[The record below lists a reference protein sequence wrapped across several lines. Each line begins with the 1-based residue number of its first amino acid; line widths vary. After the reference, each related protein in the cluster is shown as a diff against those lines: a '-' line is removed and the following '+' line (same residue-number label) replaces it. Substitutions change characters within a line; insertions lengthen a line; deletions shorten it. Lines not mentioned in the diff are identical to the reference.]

1 MQFVQIPG
9 RHSLCVAAL
18 LAVISTGSQAQA
30 EYSLDALHQA
40 LAANSNGFA
49 LVANRLDAVSATASG
64 SFSSGFAGF
73 DVSRGV
79 LVGVSAT
86 LQVTNPATTF
96 LQTFSEERH
105 EIDASFS
112 SNWILSSAAGPTVQ
126 TGNQTLISLIAG
138 NDKTFLGTN
147 QWSQTA
153 LTQTVSGAALNTFV
167 ADKVTSTTSSTVGI
181 AITDFNPSNGRPT
194 PNGSLQAFLH
204 DSGSP
209 FTGSSTFSDATVDVT
224 YSYLEHASV
233 GLGTSDLNRL
243 DANTRSVD
251 VLVIGQSGS
260 TTDSVGFDFDATGG
274 VQCSDDDGVSC
285 KHFTFAPD
293 ADSFAN
299 IAAGTELKLG
309 SVSLLDTAGTYRARY
324 SVTIWDTAEVGASLS
339 RRSQTVSFGVESGA
353 VTAVPEPHGA
363 AMLLAGLGAIGWMS
377 RRRRST
383 RDQVA
388 KL

>member
-1 MQFVQIPG
+1 MRFVQFPG
-9 RHSLCVAAL
+9 RHALITTAL

-30 EYSLDALHQA
+30 DYSLDALHQA

-49 LVANRLDAVSATASG
+49 LVASRLDAVSATASG

-86 LQVTNPATTF
+86 LQVTNPDTTF

-105 EIDASFS
+105 DIDASFS
-112 SNWILSSAAGPTVQ
+112 SNWILSSTNGPTVQ
-126 TGNQTLISLIAG
+126 TGNQTLINLIAG

-147 QWSQTA
+147 QWSQTS
-153 LTQTVSGAALNTFV
+153 LTQSVSGAALNTFV

-181 AITDFNPSNGRPT
+181 AITDSKPLNGT
-194 PNGSLQAFLH
+194 LQAFLH

-209 FTGSSTFSDATVDVT
+209 FTGSATFSDATVDVT

-233 GLGTSDLNRL
+233 GLGMADLNRL
-243 DANTRSVD
+243 DANARSVD
-251 VLVIGQSGS
+251 VLVTGQSG
-260 TTDSVGFDFDATGG
+260 TTTESVGFDFDATGG

-285 KHFTFAPD
+285 KHFAFAPD

-309 SVSLLDTAGTYRARY
+309 SVSLLDTAGNYRARY